1 MSGSDELCIGY
12 VALGRIAFIGV
23 QMLSRT
29 VHMFKNKTLTS
40 RRLLGI
46 FRSSGSRMRQ
56 PGKRAASM
64 HGLKGKRAIW
74 TSSTENIYFANI
86 SCYRNPQT
94 TPRTRSTSTSPAS
107 IPRSSDRTRGS
118 SRRALGL
125 ILAYTHSEIG
135 MAFWV
140 YKRGCPVRITL
151 WVLHTA
157 EGGTTTVSRRKMYEY
172 DSAASQVSWEICLRK
187 LSVSCSFVPEPF

>member
-1 MSGSDELCIGY
+1 MSL
-12 VALGRIAFIGV
+12 
-23 QMLSRT
+23 
-29 VHMFKNKTLTS
+29 KNRALTS

-46 FRSSGSRMRQ
+46 FRSSSSRMRQ

-64 HGLKGKRAIW
+64 HGLKGKKATW
-74 TSSTENIYFANI
+74 TLRTENVHFADTFRY
-86 SCYRNPQT
+86 YRNPQT

-172 DSAASQVSWEICLRK
+172 DSAASQVSWEIRLRK